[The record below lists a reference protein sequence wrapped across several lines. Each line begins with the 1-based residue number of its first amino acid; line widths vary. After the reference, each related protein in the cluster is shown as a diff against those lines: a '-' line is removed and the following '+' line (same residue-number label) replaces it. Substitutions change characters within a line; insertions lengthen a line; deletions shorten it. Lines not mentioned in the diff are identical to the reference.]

1 MIENTF
7 FLKKYECRKQAGIN
21 HCTNI
26 WQNMLQTKQERKD
39 KKKDHL
45 RLIKGTRHEKDITIL
60 NMSVPNTGV
69 LNFIF

>member
-1 MIENTF
+1 
-7 FLKKYECRKQAGIN
+7 
-21 HCTNI
+21 
-26 WQNMLQTKQERKD
+26 MLQTKQERKD

-60 NMSVPNTGV
+60 NMSVPNTGA